1 MKKNKYISDA
11 SLIKS
16 FREGNQKA
24 LTILVERWHTTFCRL
39 SYWYTKDADVAK
51 DIAQEC
57 WTTIIHKMDSI
68 QEPEKFKSWAISMV
82 NRRSIDWLRASQREK
97 SKLLDFHKEKTATI
111 IATDDQNKEKQKLQL
126 LHAIQELNVE
136 QQYVI
141 RLFYLQN
148 YTLKEIAELTK
159 VSIGTA
165 KSRLFHAREKLKS
178 IVKNKDHEK

>member
-16 FREGNQKA
+16 YQKGNSKA

-57 WTTIIHKMDSI
+57 WTTIIRKIDSI
-68 QEPEKFKSWAISMV
+68 QEPEKFKSWAISIV
-82 NRRSIDWLRASQREK
+82 NRRSIDWLRASNRERD
-97 SKLLDFHKEKTATI
+97 KLFEFHKENSEETI
-111 IATDDQNKEKQKLQL
+111 LEDDQDKSKQKLQL
-126 LHAIQELNVE
+126 LHAIQELNIE
-136 QQYVI
+136 QQYVV

-148 YTLKEIAELTK
+148 YTLKEIAEITG

-178 IVKNKDHEK
+178 IVKNNDHEK